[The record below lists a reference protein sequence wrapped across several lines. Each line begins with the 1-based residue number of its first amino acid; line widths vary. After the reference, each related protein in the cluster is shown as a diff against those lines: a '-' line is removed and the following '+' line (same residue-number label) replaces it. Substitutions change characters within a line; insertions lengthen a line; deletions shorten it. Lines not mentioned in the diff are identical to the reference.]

1 MVAQPR
7 KPSLRVAS
15 EGEKPP
21 AKRAPKGIVEA
32 ADDGSRRELLV
43 ALRRRIAATIAES
56 STPARD
62 LAALSR
68 RLLEIAR
75 DIETIDIEA
84 GGDELGNAADIPDAS
99 FDAEAL

>member
-1 MVAQPR
+1 MAAPRTR
-7 KPSLRVAS
+7 KPSLRVATA
-15 EGEKPP
+15 GEK
-21 AKRAPKGIVEA
+21 AAPVKPRGIVEA
-32 ADDGSRRELLV
+32 ADDGTRRELLV
-43 ALRRRIAATIAES
+43 ALRRRIATSVADS

-84 GGDELGNAADIPDAS
+84 GGDELGNAAEIPDAA
-99 FDAEAL
+99 FDSEAL

>member
-1 MVAQPR
+1 MVARAR
-7 KPSLRVAS
+7 KPSLRVAT

-21 AKRAPKGIVEA
+21 IAPKVKGIIQA
-32 ADDGSRRELLV
+32 ADNGTRRELLV
-43 ALRRRIAATIAES
+43 ALRKRIATSVNDS

-84 GGDELGNAADIPDAS
+84 GGDELGNAADIPDDA
-99 FDAEAL
+99 FDSEAL